1 MRQSRPEQ
9 PGFQYLILEG
19 AEVGETSKI
28 GHNCIIFNGGKVGE
42 GCNIQC
48 NTNIYHGVTLED
60 DVFIGPCA
68 VFTNDLTPR
77 AFDPKPPEE
86 MVPTLVKKGAS
97 IGANATILCGIT
109 IGEYALIGAGAVIT
123 KDVPPREVWCGNPA
137 RFIRKVRKSEMGG
150 RK

>member
-28 GHNCIIFNGGKVGE
+28 GHNCIIFGGGKVGE

-60 DVFIGPCA
+60 DVFIGPSA
-68 VFTNDLTPR
+68 TFTNDLTPR

-97 IGANATILCGIT
+97 IGANSTILCGIT
-109 IGEYALIGAGAVIT
+109 IGKYAAVGAGAVVI
-123 KDVPPREVWCGNPA
+123 KDVPDYTLVVGNPA
-137 RFIRKVRKSEMGG
+137 RLMR
-150 RK
+150 